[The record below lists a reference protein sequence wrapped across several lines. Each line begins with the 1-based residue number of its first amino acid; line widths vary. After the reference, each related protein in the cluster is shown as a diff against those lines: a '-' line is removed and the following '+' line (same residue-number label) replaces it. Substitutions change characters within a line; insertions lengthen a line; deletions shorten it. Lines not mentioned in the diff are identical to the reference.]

1 MDPSSKKRGR
11 FTLYD
16 QDEAKRSPQDSDGHQ
31 HQSSKEETAPE
42 DSKQPSRAPD
52 MEAPSRANALPRTE
66 MVPVEV
72 YMTLQNV
79 IGDQLSAMMAMH
91 REIMLEVLRRD
102 SRKADQVADL
112 CRENAELLQSVGSLE
127 RENEVYWERLSR
139 YKD

>member
-1 MDPSSKKRGR
+1 MDPAKKRGR

-16 QDEAKRSPQDSDGHQ
+16 QDEAKRSPQDSDGPPRR
-31 HQSSKEETAPE
+31 SPKEAATPEEPSKA
-42 DSKQPSRAPD
+42 QD
-52 MEAPSRANALPRTE
+52 MEATSAE

-72 YMTLQNV
+72 YMTLQSV

-102 SRKADQVADL
+102 SRKADQVTDL
-112 CRENAELLQSVGSLE
+112 CRENAELLQSMGSLE

>member
-1 MDPSSKKRGR
+1 MDPNSKKRGR
-11 FTLYD
+11 FTLLD
-16 QDEAKRSPQDSDGHQ
+16 AEEAKHSRQDSDSHLVR
-31 HQSSKEETAPE
+31 SSRDE
-42 DSKQPSRAPD
+42 DSKPPSRVVD
-52 MEAPSRANALPRTE
+52 MEAPSAVPRTE

-79 IGDQLSAMMAMH
+79 VGEQLSAMMAMH

-102 SRKADQVADL
+102 SRKADQVANL

-127 RENEVYWERLSR
+127 RENEIYWERLSR

>member
-1 MDPSSKKRGR
+1 MDPNSKKRGR
-11 FTLYD
+11 FTLRD
-16 QDEAKRSPQDSDGHQ
+16 AEEGKHSPRGSDSHPLRSSR
-31 HQSSKEETAPE
+31 EE
-42 DSKQPSRAPD
+42 DSKPPSRVVD
-52 MEAPSRANALPRTE
+52 MEAPSAVPRTE

-79 IGDQLSAMMAMH
+79 VGEQLSAMMAMH

-102 SRKADQVADL
+102 SRKADQVANL

-127 RENEVYWERLSR
+127 RENEIYWERLSR

>member
-1 MDPSSKKRGR
+1 MDPAKKRGR

-31 HQSSKEETAPE
+31 RRSSKEGTTPE
-42 DSKQPSRAPD
+42 DSKQPPRALD
-52 MEAPSRANALPRTE
+52 MEARTSAE

-72 YMTLQNV
+72 YLTLQSV

-112 CRENAELLQSVGSLE
+112 CRENAELLQSMSSLE